1 MNLNF
6 AENFKRLRKEKG
18 VTQEKLAEALD
29 VSSQS
34 VSRWELSICYPDV
47 ELLPSIANYF
57 GVTVDSLLSN
67 DACSKERDR
76 EIFNQKI
83 DMLSDE
89 SAERIDFV
97 REYCR
102 KYPDDDYYS
111 YNMVCAV
118 RDHLL
123 SAPSDNERYMPLML
137 KHAQKLLETQYRN
150 AVIQLMVT
158 VCDDKDLPSWLN
170 MSPYRAG
177 FSRRACLVSRASV
190 QGTPA
195 EAYIQHGL
203 EMLETMADQLDARCP
218 DAMGAQR
225 KVVFQKDV
233 LRTIR
238 SFGNGVVPDGWKLF
252 YAYKQ
257 LVLSACL
264 FGCSEMDEGWA
275 NFDEAMET
283 CKSVYATNDEWLD
296 LGSELFSGLKVSR
309 DWNYAIDEQGN
320 KHKLF
325 GVVRLSFYN
334 PVYIRD
340 LLTNPRWAWF
350 HPVRETTEFQAAV
363 EWARAIEEKYK
374 KKME

>member
-6 AENFKRLRKEKG
+6 AENIKRLRKEKR

-34 VSRWELSICYPDV
+34 VSRWELSICYPDM

-67 DACSKERDR
+67 DTPSKERDR

-83 DMLSDE
+83 DTFSDD
-89 SAERIDFV
+89 SSERIDFV

-102 KYPDDDYYS
+102 KYPDDNYYA
-111 YNMVCAV
+111 YNLVCAV

-123 SAPSDNERYMPLML
+123 EIPQDTQKYMPLML
-137 KHAQKLLETQYRN
+137 KHTQDLLETQYRN
-150 AVIQLMVT
+150 TVIQLMVT
-158 VCDDKDLPSWLN
+158 VCDESELAKWLD

-190 QGTPA
+190 KGTPT
-195 EAYIQHGL
+195 EAYVQHGL

-218 DAMGAQR
+218 DAMGAER
-225 KVVFQKDV
+225 KVKFQKDV
-233 LRTIR
+233 LKTIR
-238 SFGNGVVPDGWKLF
+238 SFGNGDVPDGWKLF

-264 FGCSEMDEGWA
+264 FGCGEYDEGWA
-275 NFDEAMET
+275 NFDEAIEI
-283 CKSVYATNDEWLD
+283 CKCIYSTNDEWLV

-325 GVVRLSFYN
+325 GIVRLSFYN

-350 HPVRETTEFQAAV
+350 DSVRDTP
-363 EWARAIEEKYK
+363 KYK
-374 KKME
+374 SATEWVTENEKIVKRQEI

>member
-6 AENFKRLRKEKG
+6 AENFKRLRKDRG
-18 VTQEKLAEALD
+18 VTQEKLAESLD
-29 VSSQS
+29 VSAQS
-34 VSRWELSICYPDV
+34 VSRWELGICYPDV

-67 DACSKERDR
+67 DTCSKTRDR

-83 DMLSDE
+83 DMLSDDN
-89 SAERIDFV
+89 SERIDFV

-102 KYPDDDYYS
+102 KYPEDDYYS

-123 SAPSDNERYMPLML
+123 SAPSDNERYMPLMH
-137 KHAQKLLETQYRN
+137 KYVQKLLETQYRN

-158 VCDDKDLPSWLN
+158 VCDDKDLAKWLN
-170 MSPYRAG
+170 MCPYHSG
-177 FSRRACLVSRASV
+177 FSRRACLASRAAV

-195 EAYIQHGL
+195 ETYVQNGL
-203 EMLETMADQLDARCP
+203 EMLETMADQLEVRCP

-225 KVVFQKDV
+225 KVNFQKDV
-233 LRTIR
+233 LKTIR
-238 SFGNGVVPDGWKLF
+238 SFGNGAAPDGWKLF

-264 FGCSEMDEGWA
+264 FGCGEMDEGWA
-275 NFDEAMET
+275 NFDEAIET
-283 CKSVYATNDEWLD
+283 CKYVYSLDSEWLD
-296 LGSELFSGLKVSR
+296 LGSELFSGVKVSP

-320 KHKLF
+320 RHKLF

-350 HPVRETTEFQAAV
+350 HPVRETPKFQAAA
-363 EWARAIEEKYK
+363 EWAKKTEENYK

>member
-6 AENFKRLRKEKG
+6 AENFKRLRKEKK

-29 VSSQS
+29 VSAQS
-34 VSRWELSICYPDV
+34 ISRWELSICYPDV

-67 DACSKERDR
+67 DTPSKERDR
-76 EIFNQKI
+76 EIFDQKI
-83 DMLSDE
+83 DTLSDD
-89 SAERIDFV
+89 SSERIDFV

-102 KYPDDDYYS
+102 KYPEDNYYA

-123 SAPSDNERYMPLML
+123 EAPKDTQKYMPLML
-137 KHAQKLLETQYRN
+137 KYTQELLETQYRN
-150 AVIQLMVT
+150 TVIQLMVT
-158 VCDDKDLPSWLN
+158 VCEESELAKWLD

-190 QGTPA
+190 KGTPA
-195 EAYIQHGL
+195 EAYVQHGL
-203 EMLETMADQLDARCP
+203 EMLETLADQLDARCP
-218 DAMGAQR
+218 DAMGAER
-225 KVVFQKDV
+225 KVRFQRDV
-233 LRTIR
+233 LRTVR
-238 SFGNGVVPDGWKLF
+238 SFGNGDVPDGWKLF

-264 FGCSEMDEGWA
+264 FGCGEYDEGWA
-275 NFDEAMET
+275 NFDEAMEM
-283 CKSVYATNDEWLD
+283 CKYIHSSDKEWLE

-320 KHKLF
+320 RHKLF
-325 GVVRLSFYN
+325 GVLRLSFYN

-350 HPVRETTEFQAAV
+350 NPVRETDKFKAAV
-363 EWARAIEEKYK
+363 AWVKEIEQKQK
-374 KKME
+374 KEME

>member
-6 AENFKRLRKEKG
+6 AENFKRLRKEKK

-29 VSSQS
+29 VSAQS

-67 DACSKERDR
+67 DTISKERDR
-76 EIFNQKI
+76 EIFNAKI
-83 DMLSDE
+83 DTLSDE
-89 SAERIDFV
+89 TVERIDFV

-102 KYPDDDYYS
+102 KYPEDDYYS
-111 YNMVCAV
+111 YNVVCAI

-123 SAPSDNERYMPLML
+123 NVPSDTPKYMPLML
-137 KHAQKLLETQYRN
+137 KHTQELLETQYRN

-158 VCDDKDLPSWLN
+158 VCDEKDLAKWLD

-190 QGTPA
+190 KGTPA
-195 EAYIQHGL
+195 EAYVQHGL

-218 DAMGAQR
+218 DAMGAQI
-225 KVVFQKDV
+225 KAAFQKDV
-233 LRTIR
+233 LSTIR
-238 SFGNGVVPDGWKLF
+238 SFGNGKIPDGWKLF

-257 LVLSACL
+257 LVLAACL
-264 FGCSEMDEGWA
+264 FGCDEMDQGWE
-275 NFDEAMET
+275 NFDEAIQM
-283 CKSVYATNDEWLD
+283 CKYIYSTKEEWLE
-296 LGSELFSGLKVSR
+296 LGSGLFSGIRVSR
-309 DWNYAIDEQGN
+309 DWNFAIDEQGN
-320 KHKLF
+320 RHKLF

-334 PVYIRD
+334 PIYIRD

-350 HPVRETTEFQAAV
+350 DPVRDTPKYRSAL
-363 EWARAIEEKYK
+363 EWVMENEKSIIK
-374 KKME
+374 A

>member
-6 AENFKRLRKEKG
+6 SENFKRLRKEKG

-29 VSSQS
+29 VSAQS

-76 EIFNQKI
+76 EIFNKKI
-83 DMLSDE
+83 NTFSDE
-89 SAERIDFV
+89 NSERIDFV

-102 KYPDDDYYS
+102 KYPEDDYYS

-118 RDHLL
+118 RDHLITV
-123 SAPSDNERYMPLML
+123 PSDNEKYMLLML
-137 KHAQKLLETQYRN
+137 RHVQKLLETQYRN

-158 VCDDKDLPSWLN
+158 VCDGKDLAKWLD
-170 MSPYRAG
+170 MCPYHSG

-190 QGTPA
+190 QSTPA
-195 EAYIQHGL
+195 EAYVQHGL

-218 DAMGAQR
+218 DAMGPHR
-225 KVVFQKDV
+225 KVAFQKDV

-238 SFGNGVVPDGWKLF
+238 SFGNGDVPDGWKLF

-257 LVLSACL
+257 LVLAACL
-264 FGCSEMDEGWA
+264 FGCGEADEGWA
-275 NFDEAMET
+275 NFDEAIET
-283 CKSVYATNDEWLD
+283 CKYIYSLQEEWLG

-325 GVVRLSFYN
+325 AIVRLSFYN

-350 HPVRETTEFQAAV
+350 DSVRETPKYRAAV
-363 EWARAIEEKYK
+363 EWIKDSEEKK
-374 KKME
+374 KG

>member
-29 VSSQS
+29 MSAQS

-83 DMLSDE
+83 DALSDDN
-89 SAERIDFV
+89 SERIDFV

-102 KYPDDDYYS
+102 KYPEDDYYS
-111 YNMVCAV
+111 YMLVCV
-118 RDHLL
+118 IKDHLVEV
-123 SAPSDNERYMPLML
+123 AADTEKYMPLML
-137 KHAQKLLETQYRN
+137 KHAQGLLETQYRN

-158 VCDDKDLPSWLN
+158 VCDDKDLSRWLN

-190 QGTPA
+190 KGTHT
-195 EAYIQHGL
+195 EAYVQHGL
-203 EMLETMADQLDARCP
+203 EMLETMADQLEVRCP
-218 DAMGAQR
+218 DAMGARR

-233 LRTIR
+233 LMTIR

-264 FGCSEMDEGWA
+264 FGCGEMDEGWV
-275 NFDEAMET
+275 NFDEAIEN
-283 CKSVYATNDEWLD
+283 CKYVHSLEDEWLD
-296 LGSELFSGLKVSR
+296 LGSELFSGVKVSP

-334 PVYIRD
+334 PIYIRD

-350 HPVRETTEFQAAV
+350 HPVRETPKFQAAV
-363 EWARAIEEKYK
+363 EWAKDIEEKYK